1 MEVQWVYSTNANV
14 KDSRYAVRCLS
25 VSDYITSERYVVD
38 TGAVYTCCN
47 YKVVNETLQ
56 EEQLRNII
64 LITNPYDKKIY
75 FCKNKEDY
83 IENCELVA
91 D

>member
-1 MEVQWVYSTNANV
+1 MYSTNANV
-14 KDSRYAVRCLS
+14 KDSRYAVRWLS

-38 TGAVYTCCN
+38 TGAAYTCCN

-56 EEQLRNII
+56 EEQFEKSVFKHLCGIVNGAAIEF
-64 LITNPYDKKIY
+64 YIY
-75 FCKNKEDY
+75 QLKQF
-83 IENCELVA
+83 IEYFELVE